1 MVPRA
6 GLEPACPY
14 GRWILSPLRLPFRHL
29 GIGEDQAALAAED
42 EIVPEPLVTGQA
54 GGLERHPSPKCP
66 GELDRLTRERPES
79 APDRLAEYGEL
90 RSRQLEVRGYLSP
103 RSEQ

>member
-29 GIGEDQAALAAED
+29 GIGENEAALAAED

-54 GGLERHPSPKCP
+54 GDWKGILYR
-66 GELDRLTRERPES
+66 S
-79 APDRLAEYGEL
+79 ALANWTGSL
-90 RSRQLEVRGYLSP
+90 GSVLSLLP
-103 RSEQ
+103 IGWRNTVN